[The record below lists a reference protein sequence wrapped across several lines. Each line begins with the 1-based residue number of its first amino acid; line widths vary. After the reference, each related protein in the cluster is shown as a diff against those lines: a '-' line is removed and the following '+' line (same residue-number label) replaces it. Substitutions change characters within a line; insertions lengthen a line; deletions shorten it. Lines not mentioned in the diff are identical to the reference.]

1 MRRPGGHT
9 GRTDENAPSMQLP
22 QSLSRL
28 ASIAEGARSD
38 RWIKS
43 LPLWVSIALVLLLAW
58 QLVQLTWT
66 LLGSRKALQPGT
78 AGPAPAVTIPAGPA
92 IDIGAIVNA
101 HLFGVAGAPAAGET
115 DPNAVAATQ
124 MNLVL
129 VGTIAQSDPQLGYAI
144 IGESAAAAK
153 VYAVGKTITG
163 GTKLHSVYPDRVI
176 LDRGGKLEALLLP
189 RKFQGG
195 GPPPP
200 AAVAAA
206 QPDPMLGDRLRQL
219 ATQNPGAIT
228 EIIRPQPV
236 FANGQ
241 QRGYRVY
248 PGRNRSQFTRLG
260 LMPGDLVTAINGTPL
275 DDPARG
281 MEILQSMNSAV
292 EVTVTVERNG
302 QPTQININNAQ
313 VAADAAAAAT
323 SPDAIPVSEIPQA
336 PGEQDPSE

>member
-1 MRRPGGHT
+1 MDERP
-9 GRTDENAPSMQLP
+9 PFMPLP

-28 ASIAEGARSD
+28 ATLTQGARSD

-43 LPLWVSIALVLLLAW
+43 LPLWVSVALVVVLAW
-58 QLVQLTWT
+58 QLVQIAWT
-66 LLGSRKALQPGT
+66 LLGARKAT
-78 AGPAPAVTIPAGPA
+78 APATTGGATAAPVRPPVDVTG
-92 IDIGAIVNA
+92 IVNA
-101 HLFGVAGAPAAGET
+101 HLFGIAGAGPAET

-129 VGTIAQSDPQLGYAI
+129 VGTIAQSDPEQGYAI
-144 IGESAAAAK
+144 IGESAPSAK

-189 RKFQGG
+189 KKFTGG
-195 GPPPP
+195 GAPAPAAAGPPPD
-200 AAVAAA
+200 A
-206 QPDPMLGDRLRQL
+206 MLGDRLREL
-219 ATQNPGAIT
+219 AAQNPGAIT

-248 PGRNRSQFTRLG
+248 PGRNRQQFTKLG

-281 MEILQSMNSAV
+281 MEILQSMNAAA

-313 VAADAAAAAT
+313 VAAEAAAAAA
-323 SPDAIPVSEIPQA
+323 SPEAIPVREIPA
-336 PGEQDPSE
+336 PPGEQDTAE

>member
-1 MRRPGGHT
+1 
-9 GRTDENAPSMQLP
+9 
-22 QSLSRL
+22 
-28 ASIAEGARSD
+28 
-38 RWIKS
+38 
-43 LPLWVSIALVLLLAW
+43 
-58 QLVQLTWT
+58 
-66 LLGSRKALQPGT
+66 
-78 AGPAPAVTIPAGPA
+78 
-92 IDIGAIVNA
+92 
-101 HLFGVAGAPAAGET
+101 
-115 DPNAVAATQ
+115 

-129 VGTIAQSDPQLGYAI
+129 VGTIAQTDPQLGYAI
-144 IGESAAAAK
+144 IGESPTSAR

-163 GTKLHSVYPDRVI
+163 GTKLHAVYPDRVI

-189 RKFQGG
+189 RRFQGG
-195 GPPPP
+195 GAPPP

-219 ATQNPGAIT
+219 ATENPAAIT

-248 PGRNRSQFTRLG
+248 PGRNRQQFARLG
-260 LMPGDLVTAINGTPL
+260 LMPGDLVTAINGAPL

-281 MEILQSMNSAV
+281 MEILQSMNSAA

-313 VAADAAAAAT
+313 VAAEAAAAAALP
-323 SPDAIPVSEIPQA
+323 SAVPVSEIPA
-336 PGEQDPSE
+336 PSGEEDTAE

>member
-1 MRRPGGHT
+1 
-9 GRTDENAPSMQLP
+9 MQLP
-22 QSLSRL
+22 QSVNARFNRI
-28 ASIAEGARSD
+28 ASAALGARSD
-38 RWIKS
+38 GWQKL
-43 LPLWVSIALVLLLAW
+43 LPLAVSALLVVLLAW
-58 QLVQLTWT
+58 QLVQLAWT
-66 LLGSRKALQPGT
+66 LLG
-78 AGPAPAVTIPAGPA
+78 AGPGQVAAVTAPVATAPRPTV
-92 IDIGAIVNA
+92 DVNSIVSA
-101 HLFGVAGAPAAGET
+101 HLFGEASGPAAGSV

-124 MNLVL
+124 MPLVL
-129 VGTIAQSDPQLGYAI
+129 VGTIAHSDPEKGYAI

-189 RKFQGG
+189 KKFTGG
-195 GPPPP
+195 GM
-200 AAVAAA
+200 AAA
-206 QPDPMLGDRLRQL
+206 APLPQANPMLGQRLQEL
-219 ATQNPGAIT
+219 AAQNPGAIT

-248 PGRNRSQFTRLG
+248 PGRNRQQFTKLG

-281 MEILQSMNSAV
+281 MEIMQSMNSAS

-302 QPTQININNAQ
+302 QATQININNAL
-313 VAADAAAAAT
+313 VSAEAAAAAAV
-323 SPDAIPVSEIPQA
+323 PEAVPVSEIPEGA
-336 PGEQDPSE
+336 VNPDTAE